1 MNERGKFT
9 QVGIVA
15 VPFSTKV
22 IANNPSGRLALSL
35 MQTRTSTAFGINVY
49 FEDSQIKFMP
59 R

>member
-9 QVGIVA
+9 QVGIV
-15 VPFSTKV
+15 VVLFSTKV
-22 IANNPSGRLALSL
+22 IANNPSGRLPLSL
-35 MQTRTSTAFGINVY
+35 MQARTSTAFGMNVD